1 MSLLTAQPSIYGVGI
16 AAAIALFACRSFVLR
31 IYGLIEVCVGFFMLY
46 LSSQAG
52 GPFSKEFN
60 PAFSTVSPNAQAMN
74 ILDISFV
81 VQVTT
86 FLGGVFVIVRGL
98 DNMFFGEIRR
108 KKICALISRFKS

>member
-16 AAAIALFACRSFVLR
+16 AAAIALFACRSFVPR
-31 IYGLIEVCVGFFMLY
+31 IDGLIEVCVGFMLY